1 MLAWFCRLYQGE
13 DPAMAGAIVA
23 TAQSTTVGGV
33 ASSMILLPDGTR
45 MTLVGVTALTSA
57 IFRP

>member
-1 MLAWFCRLYQGE
+1 
-13 DPAMAGAIVA
+13 
-23 TAQSTTVGGV
+23 VGGV
-33 ASSMILLPDGTR
+33 ASSLILLPDGTR